1 MTTSAVIQQT
11 SQLYL
16 PDGTLLAGGVV
27 HDLDALPDG
36 QRVMLVVER
45 PYRFLQECLLGGRN
59 ELFLSYDGGP
69 RRLARIEQILFYY
82 GVGRVCTLFVSS
94 QEAD

>member
-1 MTTSAVIQQT
+1 MTTPAVIQQT

-16 PDGTLLAGGVV
+16 PDGTLLASGLV
-27 HDLDALPDG
+27 HDLVAVPDG

-59 ELFLSYDGGP
+59 ELFLSYNGGP
-69 RRLARIEQILFYY
+69 RRPARVEQILFYH
-82 GVGRVCTLFVSS
+82 GVGRVCTLFVSN
-94 QEAD
+94 QRAD

>member
-16 PDGTLLAGGVV
+16 PNGTLLAGGVV
-27 HDLDALPDG
+27 HNLVTLPDG
-36 QRVMLVVER
+36 QRVMLVIER

-59 ELFLSYDGGP
+59 ELFLSYNGGP
-69 RRLARIEQILFYY
+69 RRLARVEQILFNH
-82 GVGRVCTLFVSS
+82 GVGRVCTLFVPN
-94 QEAD
+94 EGAD